1 MRSRHAT
8 SALAAAALATAIP
21 ASASAASTVVLP
33 ASTCPNSDPIF
44 ANGFETTPAIP
55 AQPSL
60 GSGGTFPG
68 NVTRSVS
75 VGSLGARNYYL
86 HVPANYSPTKAW
98 PLLLVLRGST
108 QATLAAE
115 DAAAQQVRASWTTWS
130 DLAGFIVVSVVGTST
145 QGGWGA
151 TNDGM
156 EISLDLDD
164 ATAHYNVEQSRVY
177 LWGFSAGAHFGHALA
192 LDNPNYFAAYGISAG
207 SLEQYACT
215 DAGVPAQGI
224 PSCASLLGGTTPK
237 IPVDIHLG
245 NTDPLA
251 NPPYTAAGDPAR
263 FEANGWTLNRNL
275 YYTLFAGGHTYTVA
289 QLGEIWNHLCPF
301 ALAQ

>member
-1 MRSRHAT
+1 MKPSQRPIALIASL
-8 SALAAAALATAIP
+8 LAASVATN
-21 ASASAASTVVLP
+21 ASAASTVVLP
-33 ASTCPNSDPIF
+33 TSMCPHSDPIF
-44 ANGFETTPAIP
+44 ASGFETRPALP

-60 GSGGTFPG
+60 GSGGAYPG
-68 NVTRSVS
+68 NVTRSVV

-86 HVPANYSPTKAW
+86 HVPAGYTPTKAW

-108 QATLAAE
+108 QAGASAQ
-115 DAAAQQVRASWTTWS
+115 DAAAQQVRNDWAGVS
-130 DLAGFIVVSVVGTST
+130 DSAGVIVVSVVGTST

-151 TNDGM
+151 ANDGM

-164 ATAHYNVEQSRVY
+164 AVAHYNVEQSRID

-192 LDNPNYFAAYGISAG
+192 LNNPDYFAAYGVSAG

-215 DAGVPAQGI
+215 DSGI
-224 PSCASLLGGTTPK
+224 YPPTCAALLGAAQPK

-245 NTDPLA
+245 NTDPL
-251 NPPYTAAGDPAR
+251 YLQYGAGGDAAR
-263 FEANGWTLNRNL
+263 FASNGWTPNRNL
-275 YYTLFAGGHTYTVA
+275 YYTLFAGGHSYSVA

-301 ALAQ
+301 ALGP